1 MKGFLVLVLLSHGA
15 VEALADGGL
24 VLSIGQML
32 SCLPVSA
39 ALCLPLC
46 WTQQVET
53 GRECLVERFG
63 RYHRRLTPGWHLVC
77 SPFETVSMRGSL
89 REQVLDIPSQQCYT
103 RDNAPIM
110 ADAVV
115 YLRILDLKTACY
127 EVEDVF
133 HAIRQICLTQLR
145 EEIGKL
151 TLDDTFSSREHLG
164 KTLLSDLNGVTM
176 NWGVQITRIELQELQ
191 PSRTI
196 KDAME
201 LQLAAERRKRAAILQ
216 SEGERTTL
224 TNEAEG
230 RASALV
236 ADATAK
242 REASILA
249 AQGEAERLRLQATG
263 TKTAIETVAQALADA
278 RGKDKTMEAAL
289 QLLMFDRYME
299 TQAKFAMGNNSKV
312 LMFPTKDS
320 IPLAHESLR
329 GVFPLE

>member
-1 MKGFLVLVLLSHGA
+1 
-15 VEALADGGL
+15 
-24 VLSIGQML
+24 
-32 SCLPVSA
+32 
-39 ALCLPLC
+39 
-46 WTQQVET
+46 
-53 GRECLVERFG
+53 
-63 RYHRRLTPGWHLVC
+63 
-77 SPFETVSMRGSL
+77 MRGSL

-103 RDNAPIM
+103 RDSAPIM

-133 HAIRQICLTQLR
+133 HAIKQICLTQLR

-164 KTLLSDLNGVTM
+164 KTLLSDLNLVTQT
-176 NWGVQITRIELQELQ
+176 WGVQITRIELQELQ

-249 AQGEAERLRLQATG
+249 AQGEAERLSLQASG
-263 TKTAIETVAQALADA
+263 MKTAIQTIAQALAEA
-278 RGKDKTMEAAL
+278 RGKDKDKTMEGAI

-299 TQAKFAMGNNSKV
+299 TQARFAGGNNSKV

-329 GVFPLE
+329 GLFPLD

>member
-1 MKGFLVLVLLSHGA
+1 MHLCFP
-15 VEALADGGL
+15 GL
-24 VLSIGQML
+24 FDAFAFTE
-32 SCLPVSA
+32 PA
-39 ALCLPLC
+39 
-46 WTQQVET
+46 

-63 RYHRRLTPGWHLVC
+63 RYHRRLTPGWHLVY
-77 SPFETVSMRGSL
+77 SPFETISMKGSL

-115 YLRILDLKTACY
+115 YLRVLDLKTACY
-127 EVEDVF
+127 EVENVF
-133 HAIRQICLTQLR
+133 NAIRQICLTQLR

-164 KTLLSDLNGVTM
+164 KTLLSDLNRVTHT
-176 NWGVQITRIELQELQ
+176 WGVQITRIELQELQ
-191 PSRTI
+191 PSATI

-216 SEGERTTL
+216 SEGERITL

-249 AQGEAERLRLQATG
+249 AQGESEKLSLQAAG
-263 TKTAIETVAQALADA
+263 MEKAILTVAHALTEA
-278 RGKDKTMEAAL
+278 RDKDKTGKTMEGAL
-289 QLLMFDRYME
+289 QLLMFDRYIE
-299 TQAKFAMGNNSKV
+299 AHSKFAEGNNSKV
-312 LMFPTKDS
+312 LLFPTKDS

-329 GVFPLE
+329 GLFPLE